1 LNGLTASRTIE
12 AILKH
17 TKNKQLKSKCEEI
30 YAVAKGALSENDI
43 FVLKHL
49 TDSIGHF
56 NGQIREVENR
66 IEILANPRDVEIVST
81 ISVWASGLLQ
91 LF

>member
-1 LNGLTASRTIE
+1 M
-12 AILKH
+12 
-17 TKNKQLKSKCEEI
+17 
-30 YAVAKGALSENDI
+30 SENDI
-43 FVLKHL
+43 CVLKHL